1 VVGVVFCGAGKK
13 KERHQ
18 KNISQNLTR
27 SSTPVTFHQIHKL
40 QFFRLASLLIVG
52 CKIIATFHFHHP
64 CLHSF
69 LLNKNP
75 LLAIMS
81 DQSYRELNSRW
92 KDLQS
97 AHYSSSPH
105 LVQQSSADHS
115 SYQINH
121 NHGDYRTNHNY
132 SNHHGLSTSQLGN
145 QIIQFPTPQ
154 PASGDFVSRPNPQQ
168 QYQSN
173 NPQLPPSTSTA
184 IPPSNSQNLPNV
196 TPKKRPAP
204 RVKPH
209 VRLGELFKLFFTLFD
224 AVYKVFIFLYFMQVP
239 NHIRNREDEANQKRR
254 EIQQASICSSAAP
267 APTGSLAAPAPAV
280 DDSHDVSDEND
291 EDAHGEE
298 DSDLDC
304 NHTTQFDFD
313 IPELSPSP
321 NFPPPLFIAS
331 PPSQN
336 LRPEVEEGVDQ
347 VDHSKLQSMFGL
359 DPEQAEMGRII
370 LKACFF
376 QFLTQAATLTSIW
389 FVDVPCK
396 QGSRP
401 GIFSPISPTEGK
413 FHSHPDR

>member
-1 VVGVVFCGAGKK
+1 
-13 KERHQ
+13 
-18 KNISQNLTR
+18 
-27 SSTPVTFHQIHKL
+27 
-40 QFFRLASLLIVG
+40 
-52 CKIIATFHFHHP
+52 
-64 CLHSF
+64 
-69 LLNKNP
+69 
-75 LLAIMS
+75 MS
-81 DQSYRELNSRW
+81 DQSNRELNSRW

-105 LVQQSSADHS
+105 LVQQSSANHS

-204 RVKPH
+204 RIKPH
-209 VRLGELFKLFFTLFD
+209 VRL
-224 AVYKVFIFLYFMQVP
+224 VP
-239 NHIRNREDEANQKRR
+239 NHIRNREDEANQKQR

-336 LRPEVEEGVDQ
+336 LRPENRLRWVGSYLRCRLQTGKPPWYIQPYLANRGEIPLTSRQMMVIKKYISLLQLFPISLHRIYLTFDS
-347 VDHSKLQSMFGL
+347 VRHSKT
-359 DPEQAEMGRII
+359 I
-370 LKACFF
+370 
-376 QFLTQAATLTSIW
+376 
-389 FVDVPCK
+389 
-396 QGSRP
+396 
-401 GIFSPISPTEGK
+401 
-413 FHSHPDR
+413 